1 MIKQNYN
8 HLFLRGFTNIDDKAY
23 CAKEGL
29 PSELMYNRDINNVYI
44 STHENPNK
52 ALKHIQLLLAD
63 QGLLNSWRMENA
75 NV

>member
-8 HLFLRGFTNIDDKAY
+8 HLYLRGFTNIDDETY

-29 PSELMYNRDINNVYI
+29 PPELMYSRDINDVYI
-44 STHENPNK
+44 STHENPIK

-63 QGLLNSWRMENA
+63 QGLLNSWRMESTNA
-75 NV
+75 